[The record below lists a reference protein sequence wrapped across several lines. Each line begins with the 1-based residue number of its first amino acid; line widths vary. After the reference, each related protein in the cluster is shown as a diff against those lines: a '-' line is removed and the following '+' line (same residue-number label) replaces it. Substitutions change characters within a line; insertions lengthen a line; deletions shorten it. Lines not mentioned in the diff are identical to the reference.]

1 MAKKDLKKE
10 LLVRIE
16 KAGIDNIDQIVTD
29 IEKLE
34 GVSADEKET
43 LLSTAHEKR
52 NELEIE
58 HDKSQEK
65 VDEANDAAAEDAKF
79 KSEST
84 AKKPKTI
91 PGTKTVQYKSE
102 EELQGYQRDG
112 ILVGVTPTAVGKGIA
127 IIKASIVAF
136 LITVLAAPA
145 AMADFGD
152 RATLGARNSDG
163 NYDCRV
169 KSGIV
174 SADDDGD
181 FQCAKEMIFRSY
193 LLADG
198 RYGTSILSLASS
210 STVIGVASVPYAYI
224 LKNIGGGGGL
234 DVAGSVLP
242 NGIPGQVLTILITGL
257 QSGGTWKVTPTTK
270 TGFTSVTFDTKGDS
284 ATFKYLDD
292 TTGWLLDG
300 AFGVTVTQA

>member
-1 MAKKDLKKE
+1 MAKKDVKVFEQRL
-10 LLVRIE
+10 E
-16 KAGIDNIDQIVTD
+16 KAGIDNIDQLITD
-29 IEKLE
+29 IEQAGNL
-34 GVSADEKET
+34 SAVEKEEI
-43 LLSTAHEKR
+43 LSAAHQAR
-52 NELEIE
+52 NDLEIKHE
-58 HDKSQEK
+58 KSQER
-65 VDEANDAAAEDAKF
+65 VEEAEEAAEEDAKV
-79 KSEST
+79 KKEST
-84 AKKPKTI
+84 SKKSKVI
-91 PGTKTVQYKSE
+91 PGTKTIEYKSE
-102 EELQGYQRDG
+102 EELQKYQRDG
-112 ILVGVTPTAVGKGIA
+112 VLVGVTPTAIGKGIA

-152 RATLGARNSDG
+152 RATLGGKNSAG

-181 FQCAKEMIFRSY
+181 LVCEKEMIFRSV

-198 RYGTSILSLASS
+198 RYGASILSLASS

-270 TGFTSVTFDTKGDS
+270 TGFQSVTFDTKGDS

-292 TTGWLLDG
+292 TNGWLLDG